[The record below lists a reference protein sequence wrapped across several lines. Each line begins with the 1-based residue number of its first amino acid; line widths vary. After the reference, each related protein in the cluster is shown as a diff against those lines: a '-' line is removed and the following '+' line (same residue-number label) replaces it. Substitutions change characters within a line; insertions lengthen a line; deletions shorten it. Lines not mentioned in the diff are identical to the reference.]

1 MQISFRYLILICYLS
16 SMHAR
21 TRMKHTSDTCFAS
34 LVTVAYRLNEPQYL
48 CELRVVEQS
57 HVSVVKGTNGR
68 KKPNGQ
74 QDEIA
79 LDVVMEPHD

>member
-1 MQISFRYLILICYLS
+1 
-16 SMHAR
+16 
-21 TRMKHTSDTCFAS
+21 
-34 LVTVAYRLNEPQYL
+34 
-48 CELRVVEQS
+48 
-57 HVSVVKGTNGR
+57 VSVVKGTNGR